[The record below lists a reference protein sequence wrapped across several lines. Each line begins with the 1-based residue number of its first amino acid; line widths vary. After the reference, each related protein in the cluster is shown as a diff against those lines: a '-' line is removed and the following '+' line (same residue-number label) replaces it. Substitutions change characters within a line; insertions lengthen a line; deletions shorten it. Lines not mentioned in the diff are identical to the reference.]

1 MISMNPKAL
10 GAFAMLA
17 VQEAHG
23 ITIQGR
29 TKRICLATV
38 NGLRR
43 RDTLMISS
51 VNTEQRALNHSS
63 RLPLF
68 SNKCPTYPLYSM
80 MFAMRVHVNDVNSLI
95 LTLQPKLQS
104 SSLISMGF
112 TRTLLSARTPE
123 SSAFSLLTRNRRN
136 SSNG

>member
-68 SNKCPTYPLYSM
+68 SNKCPTCPLYSM

-95 LTLQPKLQS
+95 LTLWTFVLTITLV
-104 SSLISMGF
+104 LIRISPFGSH
-112 TRTLLSARTPE
+112 R
-123 SSAFSLLTRNRRN
+123 
-136 SSNG
+136 